1 MVNIKCYL
9 HNSRYRYNKH
19 SYKYSGL
26 ANLEKTVGVAEVDGA
41 VAIVTSSVKKPGKL
55 NVTRVKKNA
64 RRVNHAAGAIAASRR
79 RDLKV
84 CVKVVAFHA
93 SRDLLLG

>member
-1 MVNIKCYL
+1 L
-9 HNSRYRYNKH
+9 HDFLYSYNKH

-26 ANLEKTVGVAEVDGA
+26 ANLEKTVGVDEVDGA
-41 VAIVTSSVKKPGKL
+41 VAIVTSSVKKPGKM

-64 RRVNHAAGAIAASRR
+64 RRANHAAGAVAASRR

-84 CVKVVAFHA
+84 R
-93 SRDLLLG
+93 S